1 VSDDEN
7 AHVAAAAEPAK
18 LPRKQSWAFLQMED
32 WIVVGWVMAIKVLVF
47 VLAVKSYPVFWD
59 KYLKSPR
66 QWLDI
71 WNHWDSV
78 HYQQIAQFGYAPT
91 GVTKSFYP
99 LFPWCIRLVHYVTGS
114 YLGAGFIVSGI
125 ASVIAAVV
133 LRRLVQLDY
142 AADVALRSVWFFLIF
157 PTAYFLHIGYSES
170 LFLAL
175 ALGCILAARVER
187 WWLAG
192 VIGAFCWMSRAP
204 GAVLVPTLAVEAAQ
218 QYWVRRRSCSP
229 GRAGPLSAAQPP
241 EVDGPQVRTPDRF
254 VPGRTAGYS
263 ALPAARSSWNWQ
275 WLWIA
280 IVPAGFAVYLLINWH
295 VAGDPFAFLQTR
307 KTLFVQSF
315 APPWH
320 GIREGILNM
329 RRNPNQAEMIGAQ
342 EVYFAA
348 LGLICTIIGWIKLRP
363 LYAMWMTGSWLLFT
377 SVTFLQ
383 SVPRYT
389 LTMFP
394 IFILFALLGRNRFW
408 NGVLTMWSLG
418 WLTFFTILFAR
429 GWWAF

>member
-1 VSDDEN
+1 MSDEN
-7 AHVAAAAEPAK
+7 APIQSVAVEPVK
-18 LPRKQSWAFLQMED
+18 PPRKRSWRFLQRDD

-47 VLAVKSYPVFWD
+47 VLAIKSYPIFWD
-59 KYLKSPR
+59 RYLKSPR
-66 QWLDI
+66 QWFDI
-71 WNHWDSV
+71 WNHWDAV
-78 HYQQIAQFGYAPT
+78 HYRQIAQFGYAAT

-99 LFPWCIRLVHYVTGS
+99 LFPWSVRVVAYITGS
-114 YLGAGFIVSGI
+114 YLTAGFIVSGI
-125 ASVIAAVV
+125 ASIVAAVV
-133 LRRLVQLDY
+133 LRRLVRLDY
-142 AADVALRSVWFFLIF
+142 TPRVAMRSAWFFLIF

-175 ALGCILAARVER
+175 ALACILAARIER

-192 VIGAFCWMSRAP
+192 VLGALCWMTRAP
-204 GAVLVPTLAVEAAQ
+204 GAVLIPTLAVEATQ
-218 QYWVRRRSCSP
+218 QYWTKRR
-229 GRAGPLSAAQPP
+229 
-241 EVDGPQVRTPDRF
+241 
-254 VPGRTAGYS
+254 
-263 ALPAARSSWNWQ
+263 WNWQ

-320 GIREGILNM
+320 GIREAILNM
-329 RRNPNQAEMIGAQ
+329 RRTPNQAEMIGAQ
-342 EVYFAA
+342 EVYFSA
-348 LGLICTIIGWIKLRP
+348 LGLICTIISWIKLRP
-363 LYAMWMTGSWLLFT
+363 LYAVWMTGSWLLFT

-394 IFILFALLGRNRFW
+394 IFILLALLARNRFW
-408 NGVLTMWSLG
+408 NGVLTMWSLA
-418 WLTFFTILFAR
+418 WFTFFTILLAR
-429 GWWAF
+429 GWWGF